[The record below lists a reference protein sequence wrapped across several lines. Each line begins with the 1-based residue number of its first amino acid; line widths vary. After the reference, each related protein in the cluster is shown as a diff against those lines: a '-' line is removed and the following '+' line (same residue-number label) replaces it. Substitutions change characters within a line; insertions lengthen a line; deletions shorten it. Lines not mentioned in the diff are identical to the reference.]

1 DYGDTWTFLHGNWTQ
16 LTPAS
21 HPSARWASAMTWDGA
36 DNEMVLFG
44 GCAGSAVGDTWTF
57 VGGNWTQVSPTS
69 APSAREN
76 VALRYDAADSQVILF
91 GGDDYYSA
99 TYSDTWAFHA
109 NNWTQLNET
118 VHPSARSMASF
129 TYDVAL
135 SSLVLFGG
143 SGSQT
148 FGDTWLF
155 AGDLWTL
162 THPTDSPLPRFFGEM
177 AYDPTTAQA
186 VLWGGAGGVGDLTD
200 TWVYAGVNLTA
211 NDSAS
216 YATGSIRVG
225 FSATAVGGSGTIS
238 YLWQFGDGNVST
250 EPATSNFYG
259 TPGRYMATVWASD
272 ANGSSASASF
282 FVRVI
287 APLAASAQA
296 FPTTGVVPLT
306 VQCSFAASGGS
317 APYHVLWTAGA
328 GSNSSTSETTSFVY
342 GASGTFTAT
351 VNVTDS
357 AGATWNDTFTIVAQP
372 LVIAPLVSGVV
383 ASATDGAAP
392 LQVWF
397 SSSMSGG
404 VLPYTTSWAFGDGST
419 GTGTAVNHTFTSPG
433 ELTTT
438 FTVIDARGILH
449 TSSVNL
455 SIGPGLSASGTA
467 PPSAVANSSVSFSGS
482 VNGGEAPYT
491 AVWDFGDSHAAAAID
506 TTHAYSSAGTYVA
519 TFTVVDHRGIS
530 VSQQFHVTVS
540 AAAANT
546 NQSTHPSTNS
556 GSSSSVGAD
565 TAVLALAVLGGAA
578 MIAIAIVVVR
588 RMDR

>member
-1 DYGDTWTFLHGNWTQ
+1 GDTWTFLHGNWTQ
-16 LTPAS
+16 LTPS
-21 HPSARWASAMTWDGA
+21 THPSARWASAMTWDGA

-44 GCAGSAVGDTWTF
+44 GCAGSAIGDTWTF
-57 VGGNWTQVSPTS
+57 VGGNWTQVSLSS

-76 VALRYDAADSQVILF
+76 VALRYDAADNQVILF
-91 GGDDYYSA
+91 GGDDYA
-99 TYSDTWAFHA
+99 AGTDSDTWAFHA
-109 NNWTQLNET
+109 NNWTQLTES

-129 TYDVAL
+129 SYDVAI

-143 SGSQT
+143 SGAQT

-155 AGDLWTL
+155 SGDQWTPS
-162 THPTDSPLPRFFGEM
+162 HPNDAPLPRFFGEM
-177 AYDPTTAQA
+177 AYDPSAAQ
-186 VLWGGAGGVGDLTD
+186 VILWGGSGALGDLTD

-211 NDSAS
+211 NDTAS
-216 YATGSIRVG
+216 YSTGSIRVG
-225 FSATAVGGSGTIS
+225 FDATAVGGSGTIS
-238 YLWQFGDGNVST
+238 YLWEFGDGNSST

-259 TPGRYMATVWASD
+259 TPGRYMATVWAND
-272 ANGSSASASF
+272 ANGSSASTSF

-287 APLAASAQA
+287 APLTASAQA

-317 APYHVLWTAGA
+317 APYDVLWSAGA
-328 GSNSSTSETTSFVY
+328 GTNTSTSDTTSFVY

-357 AGATWNDTFTIVAQP
+357 AGASWNDTFTIVAEP
-372 LVIAPLVSGVV
+372 LVIAPLGSGVV

-404 VLPYTTSWAFGDGST
+404 VLPYTTAWAFGDGST
-419 GTGTAVNHTFTSPG
+419 ATGTAVNHTFTIPG
-433 ELTTT
+433 ALTTT
-438 FTVIDARGILH
+438 FTVTDARGILH
-449 TSSVNL
+449 TSWVN
-455 SIGPGLSASGTA
+455 ITVGPGLSASGTA
-467 PPSAVANSSVSFSGS
+467 PPTAVANSSVSFSGT

-491 AVWDFGDSHAAAAID
+491 SVWDFGDQHAAATID
-506 TTHAYSSAGTYVA
+506 ATHAYASAGSYVA

-530 VSQQFHVTVS
+530 VSQQFHVSVS
-540 AAAANT
+540 AAAASNNET
-546 NQSTHPSTNS
+546 THPSTNG
-556 GSSSSVGAD
+556 GSSSSIGAD
-565 TAVLALAVLGGAA
+565 TAVVALAVLGGAA
-578 MIAIAIVVVR
+578 MIAVAIVVVR